1 MSALLTYA
9 HDKNKKLVHIEDAA
23 YGNKCE
29 CFCPHCGSPLDAKN
43 GGSIREH
50 HFAHSHGHECKGAYE
65 TMLHL
70 LAKEIISE
78 TNVIMLPDSE
88 NDKFPSG
95 LVKLSNVEVEKF
107 DTTYNIK
114 PDLEGILPN
123 GERLLVEFL
132 VSHKVDKKKHDIIV
146 NSGLKCIEIDLNWQ
160 DGRKDSLKQ
169 FLTCCSDFRKWIEP
183 YEEKAGDDG
192 FSFSYPRNPLHEKA
206 IEYLKNAFDSN
217 DIIISPFNTDYGLK
231 KYKYDICEAHAN
243 FRGYKSDLL
252 FFRSTCEDKAYISI
266 SIRGRRRNEG
276 QKIPPKLRMI
286 DIIIREERDLDSLMN
301 GGHVNVNYLGDWHN
315 RNAVSQTYDPLSP
328 YYGF

>member
-23 YGNKCE
+23 HGHKCE
-29 CFCPHCGSPLDAKN
+29 CFCPHCGSPLIAKN

-50 HFAHSHGHECKGAYE
+50 HFAHSHGHECEGAYE

-78 TNVIMLPDSE
+78 TNAIMLPDSE
-88 NDKFPSG
+88 DGNFPSG
-95 LVKLSNVEVEKF
+95 LVTLTNVEVEKF
-107 DTTYNIK
+107 DSTYNIK

-123 GERLLVEFL
+123 GERLLVEFK
-132 VSHKVDKKKHDIIV
+132 VTHKVDTKKHDIIV
-146 NSGLKCIEIDLNWQ
+146 NSGVKCIEIDLNWQ
-160 DGRKDSLKQ
+160 DGRKDSLRQ
-169 FLTCCSDFRKWIEP
+169 FLTCSSDFRSWIVP
-183 YEEKAGDDG
+183 YEEKTKGDG
-192 FSFSYPRNPLHEKA
+192 FSFPYPRNPLHEKA

-217 DIIISPFNTDYGLK
+217 DIIVSPFNTNYRLK
-231 KYKYDICEAHAN
+231 EYKYDICETHAN

-286 DIIIREERDLDSLMN
+286 DIIIREDRDLDSLMS
-301 GGHVNVNYLGDWHN
+301 GGHVNVRYLGDWQDK
-315 RNAVSQTYDPLSP
+315 NAPSQSYYFQYP
-328 YYGF
+328 YEGF